1 MKCALFLHFD
11 HTYGGRI
18 KVVKDNLVA
27 AVRAAQKGHDFAYD
41 VLIKHLRGAIY
52 DVHRRKISS
61 RITADDWYSD
71 GLEILIKCVNKYD
84 TQQPRAKF
92 STYYITALSNHATD
106 LVRSYYTAKA
116 DFEKTIV
123 SESSDEAGTLFNLG
137 TDTYNPEHLCLLRD
151 MLSTTEVAKT
161 PEFKQAVLQI
171 LGVGDQ
177 KIGDQT
183 RRLEQ
188 MQYRLK
194 KALQVAITASS

>member
-1 MKCALFLHFD
+1 MLIIFFHFD
-11 HTYGGRI
+11 HIYGGRI
-18 KVVKDNLVA
+18 EVVKDNLLA
-27 AVRAAQKGHDFAYD
+27 TVRAAQKGHDFAYD

-71 GLEILIKCVNKYD
+71 GLAILIKCVTKYD
-84 TQQPRAKF
+84 TRQPRAKF

-106 LVRSYYTAKA
+106 IVRSYYTAKA
-116 DFEKTIV
+116 EFEKTMV
-123 SESSDEAGTLFNLG
+123 SESSDDAGTLFNLG
-137 TDTYNPEHLCLLRD
+137 TDTYNPEQLCLLRD

-171 LGVGDQ
+171 IGVGDQ
-177 KIGDQT
+177 NKNDKT

-194 KALQVAITASS
+194 KAMQVAMTTPS

>member
-1 MKCALFLHFD
+1 VLIIFFHFD
-11 HTYGGRI
+11 HIYGGRI
-18 KVVKDNLVA
+18 EVVKDNLLA
-27 AVRAAQKGHDFAYD
+27 TVRAAQKGHDFAYD

-71 GLEILIKCVNKYD
+71 GLAILIKCVTKYD
-84 TQQPRAKF
+84 TRQPRAKF

-106 LVRSYYTAKA
+106 IVRSYYTAKA
-116 DFEKTIV
+116 EFEKTMV
-123 SESSDEAGTLFNLG
+123 SESSDDAGTLFNLG
-137 TDTYNPEHLCLLRD
+137 TDTYNPEQLCLLRD

-171 LGVGDQ
+171 IGVGDQ
-177 KIGDQT
+177 NKNDKT

-194 KALQVAITASS
+194 KAMQVAMTTPS

>member
-1 MKCALFLHFD
+1 M
-11 HTYGGRI
+11 
-18 KVVKDNLVA
+18 VKDNLCA
-27 AVRAAQKGHDFAYD
+27 AVRSAKKGHDFAYD
-41 VLIKHLRGAIY
+41 VLIQHLRGAIY

-84 TQQPRAKF
+84 TDKPRAKF

-151 MLSTTEVAKT
+151 MLSTTAVAKT

-171 LGVGDQ
+171 LGVSEQ
-177 KIGDQT
+177 KIGDPT
-183 RRLEQ
+183 RRIEQ

-194 KALQVAITASS
+194 KAMQVAMTASS